1 MEADWLL
8 VLQLGRLG
16 TKSCVCLWLHSYH
29 CGTNIGAL
37 MHRILLFGEGG
48 GLPQGRIVMPL
59 WVTTACNLQHCHN
72 GWFGWAHC
80 FCCNTSKHKRLK
92 ICQHYVT
99 QSAGSTVCTCMVSTC
114 RRPQGNRILYQ
125 QRGRRVPGH
134 FPGYLHRLAKSKHK
148 MQSCMQHTFS
158 HTECNL

>member
-1 MEADWLL
+1 M
-8 VLQLGRLG
+8 
-16 TKSCVCLWLHSYH
+16 
-29 CGTNIGAL
+29 
-37 MHRILLFGEGG
+37 
-48 GLPQGRIVMPL
+48 PQGRIVMPL

-72 GWFGWAHC
+72 SWFGWAHC

-125 QRGRRVPGH
+125 HRGRRVPGH
-134 FPGYLHRLAKSKHK
+134 FPGYLRGLANGAN
-148 MQSCMQHTFS
+148 TR
-158 HTECNL
+158 CNLACSTLLATLSATFEGSSNCICTIMQLVMGAGQPTTSTP